1 MEQLKKELQLKQ
13 EIINAYKR
21 QADDEHIRFLQE
33 QEKRGILQ
41 EKYEEL
47 LEENR
52 KFKENGGFVSPNCAN
67 GMVSQI
73 KDELIIKLR
82 KENEELIEKNKIN
95 EKRASDWC
103 GVANIHIEDGKKLQ
117 LENDELKKK
126 LGIYVEELKCD
137 FSEYH
142 IDSESDTESD
152 ED

>member
-21 QADDEHIRFLQE
+21 QSDDEHIRFLQE

-41 EKYEEL
+41 EKY
-47 LEENR
+47 
-52 KFKENGGFVSPNCAN
+52 
-67 GMVSQI
+67 
-73 KDELIIKLR
+73 
-82 KENEELIEKNKIN
+82 EELIEKNKIN